1 MDTFGSEPK
10 AGQYLGVY
18 CFDLHCR
25 LTCSTVRLMR
35 RLIASCSLR
44 ANASMT
50 AMSFAVGVGLSRKSA
65 RRSQGTRKSSLS
77 VGVEASGAVAAP
89 LIGRG
94 SDFGRES
101 DFLNGIR
108 TVRQSQHASFRLLIP
123 YSSLCIFRIPFR

>member
-18 CFDLHCR
+18 CFDLLCR
-25 LTCSTVRLMR
+25 LTCSAVRRMR

-44 ANASMT
+44 ANASIT

-77 VGVEASGAVAAP
+77 VGAEASGAVAAP

-94 SDFGRES
+94 SDFFNVIS
-101 DFLNGIR
+101 K
-108 TVRQSQHASFRLLIP
+108 VPQRQDAAFRLLIP
-123 YSSLCIFRIPFR
+123 